1 MSGQTAV
8 EPAAAERPEP
18 GWPGHPVAA
27 WLAGQD
33 NVPAEAAALL
43 AGLCERLVA
52 AGVPITRVSAGLSTL
67 HPQLSGRQF
76 IWRRDEARVAAIPYG
91 RGVERSSDYRESPV
105 RALHRSAGPLRRRL
119 EGPERQLDF
128 PLLEALAA
136 EGATDYLAMALRFG
150 SGRGGYVSWVTD
162 RPGGFDAEALA
173 LIEGLLPLL
182 ALRLE
187 LEANRDMTRGL
198 LATYLGGDA
207 ARRVLSGEIER
218 GRGERI
224 RAAILLADLRGF
236 TALSDRLPAEEV
248 MVLLNDYFDIV
259 TTQVEKHRG
268 QVLKF
273 IGDGL
278 LAVFDVEG
286 SSRGTACC
294 QAVHAAIDAVRALA
308 AWNRGR
314 TEPLELGIALHLDDV
329 LYGNIGAAGRLDFT
343 VIGKAVNE
351 AARIEALRL
360 RAAGLPRPAPSARH
374 PQATGDLRPSGGAAG
389 GGGAGAYRVM
399 PRHIALRA
407 SAASARVRQR
417 LSVARSRR
425 PLS

>member
-1 MSGQTAV
+1 VPADRRALKVAAKMRPGPGQPDH
-8 EPAAAERPEP
+8 PA
-18 GWPGHPVAA
+18 AA
-27 WLAGQD
+27 WLAGRGE
-33 NVPAEAAALL
+33 VPAEAEALL
-43 AGLCERLVA
+43 AGLCERLDA
-52 AGVPITRVSAGLSTL
+52 AGVPLMRVSAGVPTL

-76 IWRRDEARVAAIPYG
+76 IWRRGAPGATVIPYG
-91 RGVERSSDYRESPV
+91 RGVERSPDYLRSPV
-105 RALHRSAGPLRRRL
+105 RALHQCGGSLRRRL
-119 EGPERQLDF
+119 DGPERQLDF
-128 PLLEALAA
+128 PLLEALA
-136 EGATDYLAMALRFG
+136 EDGATDYLAMALRFG
-150 SGRGGYVSWVTD
+150 SGRGGYLSWATD

-173 LIEGLLPLL
+173 LLEGLQPLL

-187 LEANRDMTRGL
+187 LEASRDMTRSL

-207 ARRVLSGEIER
+207 ARRVLAGEIER

-248 MVLLNDYFDIV
+248 MVLLNDYFDLV

-286 SSRGTACC
+286 TSRGTACC
-294 QAVHAAIDAVRALA
+294 QAVHAAIDAVRAMA

-314 TEPLELGIALHLDDV
+314 TAPLGLGVALHLDEV
-329 LYGNIGAAGRLDFT
+329 FYGNIGAAGRLDFT

-351 AARIEALRL
+351 AARIEALCRTLGRQVLASASFAQSCTCEPLISLGPHRL
-360 RAAGLPRPAPSARH
+360 RGIREPQEIFALAEARLAG
-374 PQATGDLRPSGGAAG
+374 
-389 GGGAGAYRVM
+389 
-399 PRHIALRA
+399 
-407 SAASARVRQR
+407 
-417 LSVARSRR
+417 
-425 PLS
+425 

>member
-1 MSGQTAV
+1 M
-8 EPAAAERPEP
+8 AADRRTLKAPDAKRPSLDS
-18 GWPGHPVAA
+18 PGHPAVA
-27 WLAGQD
+27 WLVGQGGA
-33 NVPAEAAALL
+33 PAQAATLL

-52 AGVPITRVSAGLSTL
+52 AGVPLMRVSAGVPTL

-76 IWRRDEARVAAIPYG
+76 IWRRGEPQVTAIPYG
-91 RGVERSSDYRESPV
+91 RGVARSSDYLDSPV
-105 RALHRSAGPLRRRL
+105 RALHRGSGPLRRRL
-119 EGPERQLDF
+119 EGAEQRLDF
-128 PLLEALAA
+128 PLLEQLAE

-173 LIEGLLPLL
+173 LFEGLLPLL

-207 ARRVLSGEIER
+207 ARRVLSGEVER

-248 MVLLNDYFDIV
+248 MVVLNEYFDIV
-259 TTQVEKHRG
+259 TTQVERHHG

-286 SSRGTACC
+286 TSRGTACC
-294 QAVHAAIDAVRALA
+294 QAVHAAIDAVRAMA
-308 AWNRGR
+308 AWNRKR
-314 TEPLELGIALHLDDV
+314 SAPLGLGIALHLDEV
-329 LYGNIGAAGRLDFT
+329 FYGNIGAAGRLDFT
-343 VIGKAVNE
+343 VVGKAVNE
-351 AARIEALRL
+351 AARIEALCRTLDRQVLASASFARSCSCEPLVALGPHRL
-360 RAAGLPRPAPSARH
+360 RGIRGSQDIFAVPASRLAG
-374 PQATGDLRPSGGAAG
+374 
-389 GGGAGAYRVM
+389 
-399 PRHIALRA
+399 
-407 SAASARVRQR
+407 
-417 LSVARSRR
+417 
-425 PLS
+425 

>member
-1 MSGQTAV
+1 V
-8 EPAAAERPEP
+8 PKDHRPALKPVAPERLDL
-18 GWPGHPVAA
+18 GLPGHPAAA
-27 WLAGQD
+27 WLAGQGD
-33 NVPAEAAALL
+33 VPAEAPALL

-52 AGVPITRVSAGLSTL
+52 AGVPLTRVSAGVPTL

-76 IWRRDEARVAAIPYG
+76 IWRRGESNVEAIPYG
-91 RGVERSSDYRESPV
+91 RGVERSSDYLDSPV
-105 RALHRSAGPLRRRL
+105 RALHRGAGPLRRRL
-119 EGPERQLDF
+119 DGPERQLDL
-128 PLLEALAA
+128 PLLETLAEA
-136 EGATDYLAMALRFG
+136 GATDYLAMALRFG

-173 LIEGLLPLL
+173 LLESLLPLL

-187 LEANRDMTRGL
+187 LEANQDKTRGL

-207 ARRVLSGEIER
+207 ARRVLAGEIER

-248 MVLLNDYFDIV
+248 MVLLNDYFEIV
-259 TTQVEKHRG
+259 TTQVEKNRG

-278 LAVFDVEG
+278 LAVFDLDG
-286 SSRGTACC
+286 SCRGTACC
-294 QAVHAAIDAVRALA
+294 QAVHAAIDAVRAMA
-308 AWNRGR
+308 AWNSRR
-314 TEPLELGIALHLDDV
+314 TEPLALGIALHLDEV

-351 AARIEALRL
+351 AARIEALCRTLGRQVLTSASFARSCSCEPLVSLGSHRL
-360 RAAGLPRPAPSARH
+360 RGIREAQEIFALPAARL
-374 PQATGDLRPSGGAAG
+374 AG
-389 GGGAGAYRVM
+389 
-399 PRHIALRA
+399 
-407 SAASARVRQR
+407 
-417 LSVARSRR
+417 
-425 PLS
+425 